1 MKADRLNTII
11 VLIDLQYYAPMNKF
25 EETFGDNVSYQE
37 LEQRSYIE
45 FKESMFDKINRDIK
59 FRKYGRIGPV
69 LTIKAD
75 MFNAEIEKF
84 KRMLENNS
92 VKFIYDWTISN
103 VTIIKDEDLSAKI
116 KLNGRDLEEELN
128 DEEEQEVD
136 KEEDFE
142 EFEDI

>member
-25 EETFGDNVSYQE
+25 EETYGDNVSYQE

-45 FKESMFDKINRDIK
+45 FKDTMFEKINRDIK

-84 KRMLENNS
+84 KRMLENSSITFLYRWN
-92 VKFIYDWTISN
+92 ISN

-116 KLNGRDLEEELN
+116 KLNGRDLEEELA

-136 KEEDFE
+136 EEEDLE
-142 EFEDI
+142 EF